1 MRTLG
6 TILRK
11 FFGTNKEQYWL
22 CIPKSMNTKRNKDL
36 FIMDT
41 IEFLT
46 NKIQID
52 EK

>member
-6 TILRK
+6 RILRK
-11 FFGTNKEQYWL
+11 FFGANKEQYWL
-22 CIPKSMNTKRNKDL
+22 CIPKYMDSKKAKEL

-46 NKIQID
+46 SKIRTD
-52 EK
+52 D